1 MFKEDDKEVKEIIGR
16 VISYFIRM
24 SFDDVTLATQET
36 IGAAQSFNEHLNQM
50 SINLKDIIGDSTG
63 EEAKKKIIKWTQSLP
78 YGYYKSIYKVEEFNR
93 GINCSDGQNLRHEYI
108 KKRAIKKVLEEIKYD

>member
-36 IGAAQSFNEHLNQM
+36 IGAAQSFNERLNQM
-50 SINLKDIIGDSTG
+50 SISLKDIIGDSTG
-63 EEAKKKIIKWTQSLP
+63 EEAKKEN
-78 YGYYKSIYKVEEFNR
+78 YKMDSK
-93 GINCSDGQNLRHEYI
+93 SPLW
-108 KKRAIKKVLEEIKYD
+108 LL